1 MKGFERKD
9 PLFSLCGLNCGLCS
23 MRLGGHCGGCGF
35 GNQSCKIARCSLSHG
50 GVEYCF
56 LCGEYPCALYDEIDR
71 YDSFITH
78 QNRRADMEKARRIGP
93 EAYGREQREKAE
105 LLKLLLDR
113 YNDGRKKTLYCLAVN
128 LLEVEELRGALAE
141 LESRPQLAEAGVREK
156 AACLARLLQRL
167 AEAKGIQLRLRK
179 RRPVTEGDL

>member
-9 PLFSLCGLNCGLCS
+9 PLLSLCGLNCGLCS

-35 GNQSCKIARCSLSHG
+35 GNQSCKIARCSLGHG

-128 LLEVEELRGALAE
+128 LLELQELQAVL
-141 LESRPQLAEAGVREK
+141 REV
-156 AACLARLLQRL
+156 ACRSDMETLTLKEKSAFVASLLQDAASHR
-167 AEAKGIQLRLRK
+167 EI
-179 RRPVTEGDL
+179 DLKLHKKKS